1 MNKEKSDAGI
11 DRIAEEA
18 KETMD
23 LLTAKID
30 QATRCGDE
38 KTARKRSSK
47 EEMPRTTDT
56 TDRTVDPIRNKQSD

>member
-38 KTARKRSSK
+38 KAARKRSSK